1 MGISISGGSS
11 SVVGRWSFVVRRSS
25 LVVGRGNSNRNG
37 NGNGNSS
44 DHGPSAFLAG
54 DNYAF

>member
-37 NGNGNSS
+37 NGNSS